1 MFNHNH
7 MITCFNDGTG
17 QYISFV
23 EAQGI
28 LDNYIKLVSRYFNRN
43 LDNILGIN
51 SKRCNITMQIEKLRS
66 TLKAIRESRKL
77 FIISQFFK
85 NVEFHQIKKITDEF
99 DCIVMELNK
108 AITDAIEMDIV
119 EDLRRG

>member
-17 QYISFV
+17 RYISFV
-23 EAQGI
+23 EAHGI
-28 LDNYIKLVSRYFNRN
+28 LDNYIKLVSRYFNRT

-51 SKRCNITMQIEKLRS
+51 SKRYNITMQIEKLSS

-85 NVEFHQIKKITDEF
+85 NVEFYQIKKITDEL
-99 DCIVMELNK
+99 DCTVMELNK
-108 AITDAIEMDIV
+108 AITDAIEMDMV

>member
-1 MFNHNH
+1 

-17 QYISFV
+17 LYISFV
-23 EAQGI
+23 EAHGI

-51 SKRCNITMQIEKLRS
+51 SKRYNITMQIEKLSS

-85 NVEFHQIKKITDEF
+85 NVEFYQIKKITDEL

-108 AITDAIEMDIV
+108 AITDAIEMDMV